1 MVLIW
6 TASTMAL
13 LLSILVGYFLYRQ
26 KIEIDGLKREFKHQ
40 LESLHH
46 ELSVVNGA
54 SVGVGQHVISV
65 ERKLA
70 TSMEKQ
76 QQLDMRHVDY
86 LPYKQAL
93 SLVESGADASQLVAQ
108 CGLSEAE
115 ASLLTLVTNTKCQ

>member
-6 TASTMAL
+6 TALTIAI
-13 LLSILVGYFLYRQ
+13 LLSILVSYVLYRQ
-26 KIEIDGLKREFKHQ
+26 KMEIENLKSEFKQKFERLGHD
-40 LESLHH
+40 
-46 ELSVVNGA
+46 LSVVNSA
-54 SVGVGQHVISV
+54 SVGVGQHVINV

-76 QQLDMRHVDY
+76 QQLEMTHVDY

-93 SLVESGADASQLVAQ
+93 SLVEDGADASQLVAQ

-115 ASLLTLVTNTKCQ
+115 ASLLTLVTNTKV

>member
-6 TASTMAL
+6 TALTIAI
-13 LLSILVGYFLYRQ
+13 LLSILVSYVLYR
-26 KIEIDGLKREFKHQ
+26 KKMEIENLKSEFKQKFERLSHD
-40 LESLHH
+40 
-46 ELSVVNGA
+46 LSVVNSA
-54 SVGVGQHVISV
+54 SVGVGQHVINV

-76 QQLDMRHVDY
+76 QQLEMTHVDY

-93 SLVESGADASQLVAQ
+93 SLVEDGADASQLVAQ

-115 ASLLTLVTNTKCQ
+115 ASLLTLVTNTKV